1 MVGRGEWNQ
10 TSYRNFDKT
19 FIYSDPSTEVN
30 PLTTAAYLNT
40 VDANVMYVKFSV
52 FFVINS
58 IIFSHLVSLI
68 GASVRNSTMNLFDVN
83 LSIIVIGAGSINYIT
98 SRNRVGITGD
108 HVAAFMDIL
117 HAAGHILNF
126 NQVTCVG

>member
-40 VDANVMYVKFSV
+40 VDANVMYDKLHVFLWVIQLFS
-52 FFVINS
+52 FI
-58 IIFSHLVSLI
+58 
-68 GASVRNSTMNLFDVN
+68 
-83 LSIIVIGAGSINYIT
+83 
-98 SRNRVGITGD
+98 
-108 HVAAFMDIL
+108 
-117 HAAGHILNF
+117 
-126 NQVTCVG
+126 